1 MCRNCGLEIDADIN
15 TCLNI
20 AHKAGYSPPTPGKTE
35 AFLPTHQGATPLNEK
50 KDKIRQPGAKTMT
63 PRRVTG
69 STPQ

>member
-20 AHKAGYSPPTPGKTE
+20 AHKAGYSPPTQTRIE
-35 AFLPTHQGATPLNEK
+35 AYTPMCQGIIDLTKK

>member
-1 MCRNCGLEIDADIN
+1 M
-15 TCLNI
+15 NI